1 MSFIT
6 TQAELVAFLDG
17 AKGAKYITVDTEFLR
32 ESTYYAQLCLVQIA
46 YPGDGNAAAI
56 DVLSKDIDL
65 SPLMDIFRDESV
77 VKVFHAARQDLEIF
91 YHDYNILPKPFFD
104 TQIAAMVGGY
114 GDQVGYETL
123 VRSIAKGKIDKSN
136 RFTDWR
142 RRPLSKAQI
151 EYALADVT
159 YLRNI
164 YETFVKE
171 LSDNGRIEWVQ
182 DELEALLD
190 PELYD
195 TRPEEAFRRVRSR
208 INKPKFLAYVRELAA
223 FRERYAK
230 ENDVPRSRVFKDDAL
245 LEAAAQ
251 RPRDAEALKA
261 LRLWRGG
268 AKPEIVKGVLQA
280 VQQASEL
287 SPDEYPEAPIQSSEV
302 KVSES
307 VIDLLRVYLKAQ
319 SEQFDVAPRLI
330 CTSTELE
337 MFIADP
343 DGDHALNR
351 GWRYKIYGQEAKEIM
366 SGKAALQA
374 NGRFVKLV
382 RKSEL

>member
-1 MSFIT
+1 MSLIT
-6 TQAELVAFLDG
+6 TQAEFLAFLDG
-17 AKGAKYITVDTEFLR
+17 ARGAKYITVDTEFLR

-46 YPGDGNAAAI
+46 YPGEGNAAAI
-56 DVLSKDIDL
+56 DVLAKDVDL
-65 SPLMDIFRDESV
+65 APLMEIFKDETV
-77 VKVFHAARQDLEIF
+77 IKVFHAARQDLEIF
-91 YHDYNILPKPFFD
+91 YHDYGVLPKPFFD
-104 TQIAAMVGGY
+104 TQIAAMVDGY

-123 VRSIAKGKIDKSN
+123 VRTIASGKIDKSS

-159 YLRNI
+159 YLRDI
-164 YETFVKE
+164 YETLVKE
-171 LSDNGRIEWVQ
+171 LTKNGRLEWVR
-182 DELEALLD
+182 DELDAMLD

-208 INKPKFLAYVRELAA
+208 INKPKFLNYVRELAA
-223 FRERYAK
+223 FRECYAK

-251 RPRDAEALKA
+251 RPKDQEALKA

-268 AKPEIVKGVLQA
+268 AKPEIVKGVLDAIKTANQTPPENYPTAPAQA
-280 VQQASEL
+280 A
-287 SPDEYPEAPIQSSEV
+287 DV
-302 KVSES
+302 KIAES
-307 VIDLLRVYLKAQ
+307 VLDLLRVYLKAQ
-319 SEQFDVAPRLI
+319 AEQFDVAPRLI
-330 CTSTELE
+330 CTSSELE

-366 SGKAALQA
+366 SGDAALQA
-374 NGRFVKLV
+374 NGKFVKLV
-382 RKSEL
+382 RKNEL